1 MKKIALGLMLP
12 LAALAIVAG
21 CTMPGQNTAARPAPG
36 DNQVKVE
43 VEAVQITQN
52 AVTTVTEHINVLVNA
67 VNGNG
72 EPLIADDFKPL
83 TNWDSGETTTIPG
96 RPWAMEF
103 SQAPGEGAGSIILSL
118 RVFSKANRVH
128 RNALNIKCHFFV
140 KRSGE
145 TTWTEDKVKVQ
156 VGTGVPVTCVYSIQ
170 FPT

>member
-1 MKKIALGLMLP
+1 AIILPGRTLRHRHDRCADLCSARRDRGDREVKKIALCLMLP
-12 LAALAIVAG
+12 LAALAIVAS

-83 TNWDSGETTTIPG
+83 TNWDSGETPTIPG

-103 SQAPGEGAGSIILSL
+103 SQ
-118 RVFSKANRVH
+118 
-128 RNALNIKCHFFV
+128 
-140 KRSGE
+140 
-145 TTWTEDKVKVQ
+145 
-156 VGTGVPVTCVYSIQ
+156 
-170 FPT
+170 